1 MQFSRVTPGDR
12 LPLIWCTLRASCPR
26 ALFSTL
32 SRRCRMALNRGR
44 IWLGGLAG
52 GVVWTLWSF
61 IIGKFVITDARY
73 GGAQNAGHFL
83 KTPRYPFFSG
93 AWIVMLFILAIA
105 IAHLYAWARAGL
117 GPGPGT
123 ALKVGFLAG
132 FFAGFPGNFLHAE
145 WSAVGRALP
154 LGWMIDMWLGA
165 ILAGLV
171 AGFIY
176 KE

>member
-1 MQFSRVTPGDR
+1 MQ
-12 LPLIWCTLRASCPR
+12 
-26 ALFSTL
+26 
-32 SRRCRMALNRGR
+32 LNRGR

-61 IIGKFVITDARY
+61 LVGKFVITDARY
-73 GGAQNAGHFL
+73 VAAQNAGFFL
-83 KTPRYPFFSG
+83 KTPRYPLFVVQ
-93 AWIVMLFILAIA
+93 WILLLFILAIA
-105 IAHLYAWARAGL
+105 VAHLYAWARQTLGA
-117 GPGPGT
+117 GPGS

-132 FFAGFPGNFLHAE
+132 FFAGFPGNFAQAE